1 MRQFSILVILISSI
15 LLLCVCCTPVQV
27 KTETTSTPGVDI
39 NNEASPLA
47 APSQQPSLSPSEEI
61 PIAYAVSIIKDDT
74 DIDGDGVMDSVHAY
88 STDLFEPPF
97 YVDITLSTKEK
108 PYHVSVDTDC
118 LDSGNKLYIVDITG
132 DSIPDIVFPNLGG
145 TDTRG
150 TISPLVLTLKED
162 GVEQSAVF
170 GAGFFQKDS
179 LTFVCSPIN
188 GDHTVGNNL
197 YTLECKAS
205 GNKYA
210 IDLHE
215 GLSALGS
222 VDSEDYTEILFDYAT
237 FSGDV
242 VAVENGRYGI
252 EIVSVINAT
261 TSNLNTGD
269 GTTLETY
276 YLYSVLEYED
286 GGWKVGDERLS

>member
-1 MRQFSILVILISSI
+1 MIYRV
-15 LLLCVCCTPVQV
+15 
-27 KTETTSTPGVDI
+27 
-39 NNEASPLA
+39 LA
-47 APSQQPSLSPSEEI
+47 Q
-61 PIAYAVSIIKDDT
+61 
-74 DIDGDGVMDSVHAY
+74 VHAAALRWRA
-88 STDLFEPPF
+88 TN
-97 YVDITLSTKEK
+97 
-108 PYHVSVDTDC
+108 H
-118 LDSGNKLYIVDITG
+118 
-132 DSIPDIVFPNLGG
+132 
-145 TDTRG
+145 
-150 TISPLVLTLKED
+150 
-162 GVEQSAVF
+162 
-170 GAGFFQKDS
+170 
-179 LTFVCSPIN
+179 
-188 GDHTVGNNL
+188 
-197 YTLECKAS
+197 
-205 GNKYA
+205 A

-252 EIVSVINAT
+252 EVVSAINAT

>member
-1 MRQFSILVILISSI
+1 MSRFDCRNDTFGLCQVFKCIYRLIICDGNILGSANIVKMR
-15 LLLCVCCTPVQV
+15 
-27 KTETTSTPGVDI
+27 
-39 NNEASPLA
+39 
-47 APSQQPSLSPSEEI
+47 
-61 PIAYAVSIIKDDT
+61 
-74 DIDGDGVMDSVHAY
+74 
-88 STDLFEPPF
+88 
-97 YVDITLSTKEK
+97 
-108 PYHVSVDTDC
+108 
-118 LDSGNKLYIVDITG
+118 
-132 DSIPDIVFPNLGG
+132 
-145 TDTRG
+145 
-150 TISPLVLTLKED
+150 
-162 GVEQSAVF
+162 VF
-170 GAGFFQKDS
+170 GAD
-179 LTFVCSPIN
+179 
-188 GDHTVGNNL
+188 
-197 YTLECKAS
+197 AW
-205 GNKYA
+205 

-252 EIVSVINAT
+252 EVVSVINAT